1 MDKRKIALLSALGAT
16 TIYGLNHTIA
26 KEVMP
31 HFIQGFGFVQLRL
44 LGATILFWAVSF
56 FIPKQALNWMR
67 LIQSLSLVATK
78 RLAKKIN

>member
-1 MDKRKIALLSALGAT
+1 MDKRNIALLSALGAT

-44 LGATILFWAVSF
+44 LGATVLFWAVSF
-56 FIPKQALNWMR
+56 FIPKQKV
-67 LIQSLSLVATK
+67 SLDVDDY
-78 RLAKKIN
+78 KKQL